1 MNNRITKCFETLAGE
16 NKTALIP
23 YVTAGLPTAEST
35 VRLMHEM
42 VSSGANLLELGV
54 PFSDPMADGP
64 IIQQANEKALKQGIT
79 LPKVLEMVDQFRQ
92 EDQITPI
99 ILMGYLNP
107 IEQMGYEK
115 FADIATVAGIDG
127 VITVDLPPEEST
139 KLREV
144 LNDKP
149 LEIIYLIAPTTSERR
164 LEYISKI
171 SSSFIYYVSIKG
183 ITGSSNFD
191 KTSADEGISKIRYHS
206 NCPIGIGFG
215 IKDES
220 SAADAA
226 KVADAIIIGTALIE
240 KIESDVEPS
249 IANIKRFLSSIKNSL
264 DTPNQTAF
272 TSNV

>member
-1 MNNRITKCFETLAGE
+1 MTKCFETLAKKNE
-16 NKTALIP
+16 TALIP

-42 VSSGANLLELGV
+42 VDSGANLIELGI

-64 IIQQANEKALKQGIT
+64 IIQQANEKALRQGIT
-79 LPKVLEMVDQFRQ
+79 LPKVLDIVFQFRQ
-92 EDQITPI
+92 KDQRTPI

-107 IEQMGYEK
+107 IEQMGYIE
-115 FADIATVAGIDG
+115 FAEQATSAGVDG

-139 KLREV
+139 KLRDV
-144 LNDKP
+144 LKRKP
-149 LEIIYLIAPTTSERR
+149 LEIIYLIAPTTSEKR

-171 SSSFIYYVSIKG
+171 SSSFIYYVSVKG

-191 KTSADEGISKIRYHS
+191 TTNARKGISKIRHLS

-215 IKDES
+215 IKDKR
-220 SAADAA
+220 SATNAA
-226 KVADAIIIGTALIE
+226 EVADAIIIGTALIE
-240 KIESDVEPS
+240 KIDNDVESS
-249 IANIKRFLSSIKNSL
+249 ITNIKRFLSSIKNSL
-264 DTPNQTAF
+264 ENPNHATV